1 MSTFFL
7 IKSFYMNYDFAVFK
21 KRGEE
26 IKEWFDKE
34 LSGIR
39 TGRATPVILD
49 GIFVEV
55 YGSRMP
61 INQLA
66 TVTVDD
72 PRTLAVIPWDSSAI
86 KNVEKALHN
95 SDLGLSV
102 NVGDSSIRV
111 IFPELTS
118 ERRESLVKIVR
129 QKEEQAK
136 VSLRNERERVW
147 DDIQKKQQSSEIT
160 EDEKFRFK
168 EELQKNL
175 EKFTKD
181 IEEKAD
187 KKEEEV
193 KNN

>member
-1 MSTFFL
+1 MS
-7 IKSFYMNYDFAVFK
+7 YDFSKFK

-26 IKEWFDKE
+26 IKEWFEKE
-34 LSGIR
+34 LSVVR
-39 TGRATPVILD
+39 TGRATPAILD
-49 GIFVEV
+49 SVLVEV

-86 KNVEKALHN
+86 KNIEKALHN

-102 NVGDSSIRV
+102 NVGDSTIRV

-118 ERRESLVKIVR
+118 ERRDSLVKVVR

-147 DDIQKKQQSSEIT
+147 DDIQEKYKSSEIT
-160 EDEKFRFK
+160 EDEKFRYK
-168 EELQKNL
+168 DELQKNL
-175 EKFTKD
+175 DKLTKE
-181 IEEKAD
+181 IEERAD
-187 KKEEEV
+187 KKENEV
-193 KNN
+193 KNS